1 MLGHNYLDKAY
12 TIRDFLYFS
21 DDMSVEATKYWEWVA
36 KNKLALNLLNDV
48 FDSVEVGYDPL
59 YLPSMS
65 EDIKGKKSA
74 IFIWTF

>member
-1 MLGHNYLDKAY
+1 MGC
-12 TIRDFLYFS
+12 
-21 DDMSVEATKYWEWVA
+21 

-65 EDIKGKKSA
+65 EDIEGKKVQYL
-74 IFIWTF
+74 FGN